1 MNISSKKTLLK
12 YCLIGTI
19 YFSFG
24 SVFSQ
29 NVTVSQDPKFEQL
42 LTEKRKV
49 NTSITT
55 NNLYKIQIFNG
66 TSQESKKVLIQFKR
80 DNKNYDSTIIFN
92 TPTYKVWVGNY
103 KTRIDAE
110 RNLAVFKKK
119 FPNAILIKPSKA

>member
-1 MNISSKKTLLK
+1 MGISSTKLLLK
-12 YCLIGTI
+12 YCLTSAI
-19 YFSFG
+19 YFSFS

-29 NVTVSQDPKFEQL
+29 NVTVTQDAKFDQL

-66 TSQESKKVLIQFKR
+66 TSEESKKVLIQFKR
-80 DNKNYDSTIIFN
+80 DNKNYDATIIFN

-110 RNLAVFKKK
+110 RNLATLKKK
-119 FPNAILIKPSKA
+119 FPNAIIIKPNKN

>member
-1 MNISSKKTLLK
+1 MGISSKKLLLK
-12 YCLIGTI
+12 YCLTGAI
-19 YFSFG
+19 YFSFC

-29 NVTVSQDPKFEQL
+29 NVTVTQDAKFEQL
-42 LTEKRKV
+42 LSEKRKV
-49 NTSITT
+49 NTSITA

-66 TSQESKKVLIQFKR
+66 TSEESKKVLIQFKR

-119 FPNAILIKPSKA
+119 FPNAILIKPSKT